1 MSLADRWIT
10 LFNKPIPNVILRL
23 VMLFGGFL
31 SMAMSIALMRTTGLG
46 NGPISCIPATLSY
59 LVPLTLGTITFIMNT
74 CFLAVQAI
82 LLRRDFNPVQLLQI
96 PFTFVFAL
104 MIDQLLPFCETLPM
118 QYYPEQLGWNIL
130 GCFLLAMGVF
140 LQVKASFITLPGEG
154 IVLAIAKAAK
164 KPFPKCKIAFDSSM
178 VVVSVAI
185 SFIGLGYLQ
194 GVREGTII
202 TALASG
208 TIVALIGKLLPH
220 FDRFCPVE
228 GHISFIINVP
238 MNGNE
243 QPSAPENEGQP
254 PLVIAI
260 ERQYGSGGREI
271 GTLAGRE
278 LGIPSFDH
286 TLIDLTA
293 QESGFPPAYVKQ
305 HEQEVRRGLLYNLYM
320 QNYRSVGA
328 EPEQM
333 DDMWLAQARAITKL
347 ADEGSCVIVGRCAGS
362 ILRGR
367 KNVLT
372 VFVHAPLEIRI
383 NHVMDRDGP
392 IQKKQKSASKPST
405 ASAPNIAS
413 ALQTQRGAP
422 PKPTILY
429 WIHRSRAQGM
439 RQNSLPT
446 LRKKRSPKH
455 PFHPAPKSLRGRAS
469 KTGLPHARVTRC
481 ALLLTW
487 RDECAPPP
495 RTDARAGK
503 WRLFLFFQ
511 HISSMLED

>member
-23 VMLFGGFL
+23 VVLFGGFL

-46 NGPISCIPATLSY
+46 NSPISCIPATLSY

-74 CFLAVQAI
+74 CFLIVQAI

-238 MNGNE
+238 MNSDE

-254 PLVIAI
+254 PLVVAI

-271 GTLAGRE
+271 GTLVGRE

-305 HEQEVRRGLLYNLYM
+305 QDRK
-320 QNYRSVGA
+320 SV
-328 EPEQM
+328 
-333 DDMWLAQARAITKL
+333 
-347 ADEGSCVIVGRCAGS
+347 V
-362 ILRGR
+362 
-367 KNVLT
+367 
-372 VFVHAPLEIRI
+372 
-383 NHVMDRDGP
+383 
-392 IQKKQKSASKPST
+392 
-405 ASAPNIAS
+405 
-413 ALQTQRGAP
+413 
-422 PKPTILY
+422 
-429 WIHRSRAQGM
+429 
-439 RQNSLPT
+439 
-446 LRKKRSPKH
+446 
-455 PFHPAPKSLRGRAS
+455 
-469 KTGLPHARVTRC
+469 
-481 ALLLTW
+481 
-487 RDECAPPP
+487 
-495 RTDARAGK
+495 
-503 WRLFLFFQ
+503 
-511 HISSMLED
+511 

>member
-1 MSLADRWIT
+1 MSLADRWIAF
-10 LFNKPIPNVILRL
+10 FNKPIPNIILRL
-23 VMLFGGFL
+23 VVLFGGFL

-46 NGPISCIPATLSY
+46 NSPISCIPATLSY

-74 CFLAVQAI
+74 CFLVVQAI

-104 MIDQLLPFCETLPM
+104 MIDQLLPFCESLPM

-154 IVLAIAKAAK
+154 IVLAIAKAAN

-178 VVVSVAI
+178 VAVSVAI

-202 TALASG
+202 TALAAG
-208 TIVALIGKLLPH
+208 TIVALIGKLFPR

-238 MNGNE
+238 MSNDE
-243 QPSAPENEGQP
+243 QPNAPENEGQP
-254 PLVIAI
+254 PLVVAI

-271 GTLAGRE
+271 GALVGKE

-347 ADEGSCVIVGRCAGS
+347 ADEGSCVIVGRCAGA
-362 ILRGR
+362 ILQGR

-372 VFVHAPLEIRI
+372 YSFMLRWKCASNTLW
-383 NHVMDRDGP
+383 NAMASM
-392 IQKKQKSASKPST
+392 QKELKSASRLST
-405 ASAPNIAS
+405 ASVPTIAS
-413 ALQTQRGAP
+413 VSQIQHGAP
-422 PKPTILY
+422 RKPTILS
-429 WIHRSRAQGM
+429 WIRRSRAQGT
-439 RQNSLPT
+439 QPNLLPI

-455 PFHPAPKSLRGRAS
+455 RFRPARKNPGRKAS
-469 KTGLPHARVTRC
+469 ETGLPTRAARC
-481 ALLLTW
+481 ALLLAW
-487 RDECAPPP
+487 RDECTHPPH
-495 RTDARAGK
+495 TDGEVGK
-503 WRLFLFFQ
+503 WYLSLFSQ
-511 HISSMLED
+511 HISSMFES

>member
-23 VMLFGGFL
+23 VVLFGGFL

-46 NGPISCIPATLSY
+46 NSPISCIPATLSY

-74 CFLAVQAI
+74 CFLIVQAI

-238 MNGNE
+238 MNSDE

-254 PLVIAI
+254 PLVVAI

-271 GTLAGRE
+271 GTLVGRE

-320 QNYRSVGA
+320 QNYRSAGA
-328 EPEQM
+328 
-333 DDMWLAQARAITKL
+333 
-347 ADEGSCVIVGRCAGS
+347 

-383 NHVMDRDGP
+383 NHVMDRDGLDSKEAEERIKTIDRERAEHSLSFANATWGAAETHHLVLDSS
-392 IQKKQKSASKPST
+392 IQSPRDAAKLIANLAKKAFPEAPLSPCPEKPERKS
-405 ASAPNIAS
+405 
-413 ALQTQRGAP
+413 
-422 PKPTILY
+422 
-429 WIHRSRAQGM
+429 
-439 RQNSLPT
+439 
-446 LRKKRSPKH
+446 
-455 PFHPAPKSLRGRAS
+455 
-469 KTGLPHARVTRC
+469 
-481 ALLLTW
+481 
-487 RDECAPPP
+487 
-495 RTDARAGK
+495 
-503 WRLFLFFQ
+503 
-511 HISSMLED
+511 

>member
-74 CFLAVQAI
+74 CFLIVQAI

-130 GCFLLAMGVF
+130 GCFLLATGVF

-238 MNGNE
+238 MNSDE
-243 QPSAPENEGQP
+243 QPSAPEN
-254 PLVIAI
+254 
-260 ERQYGSGGREI
+260 
-271 GTLAGRE
+271 GTLVGRE

-347 ADEGSCVIVGRCAGS
+347 ADEGSCVIVGRCAGA

-383 NHVMDRDGP
+383 NHVMDRDGLDSKEAEERIKTIDRERAEHSFSFANATWGAAETHHLVLDSS
-392 IQKKQKSASKPST
+392 IQSPRDAAKLIANLAKKAFPEAPLSPCPEKPERKS
-405 ASAPNIAS
+405 
-413 ALQTQRGAP
+413 
-422 PKPTILY
+422 
-429 WIHRSRAQGM
+429 
-439 RQNSLPT
+439 
-446 LRKKRSPKH
+446 
-455 PFHPAPKSLRGRAS
+455 
-469 KTGLPHARVTRC
+469 
-481 ALLLTW
+481 
-487 RDECAPPP
+487 
-495 RTDARAGK
+495 
-503 WRLFLFFQ
+503 
-511 HISSMLED
+511 

>member
-23 VMLFGGFL
+23 VVLFGGFL

-46 NGPISCIPATLSY
+46 NSPISCIPATLSY

-74 CFLAVQAI
+74 CFLIVQAI

-238 MNGNE
+238 MNSDE

-254 PLVIAI
+254 PLVVAI
-260 ERQYGSGGREI
+260 ERQYGSSGREI
-271 GTLAGRE
+271 GTLVGRE

-347 ADEGSCVIVGRCAGS
+347 ADEGSCVIVGRCAGA

-383 NHVMDRDGP
+383 SHVMDRDAS
-392 IQKKQKSASKPST
+392 IQKKRKSASKPST

-455 PFHPAPKSLRGRAS
+455 PFRPAPKSLRGRVS
-469 KTGLPHARVTRC
+469 KTGLPRARVTRC

-503 WRLFLFFQ
+503 WHLFLFSQ
-511 HISSMLED
+511 HISSMFED